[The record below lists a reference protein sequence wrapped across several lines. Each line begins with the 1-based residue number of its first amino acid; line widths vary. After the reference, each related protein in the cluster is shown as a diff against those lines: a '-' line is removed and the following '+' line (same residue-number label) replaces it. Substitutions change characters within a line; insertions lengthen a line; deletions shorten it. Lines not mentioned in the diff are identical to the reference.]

1 MNKKLL
7 ELLNKIN
14 SKKGEVEN
22 LAESGKLDDAEKAKA
37 ELVDMQKQFD
47 ILKDVLD
54 AEPKNTVPAAPAEP
68 VNVHPV
74 KNADPVHEF
83 ADAARHFF
91 VNAASKSNN
100 EGTGADGGYVVP
112 ADIITRI
119 NKFKEAEFDLTK
131 FVDVENVSTNSG
143 RRTYQTRAQLTGFSK
158 VSEAGA
164 IAQVNGPQ
172 FSVLNYTIQ
181 KYAGFL
187 PVTNE
192 LLADSDQN
200 ITSVLTQ
207 WIARQDVAT
216 RNAAILAIL
225 QSISKTAIADVN
237 AIKKAVNVT
246 LGSKFAGSVA
256 IYTNDDGL
264 NYLDTQFVDKN
275 GRSLLTPDL
284 QTPMQMVFA
293 AGAQRIPVRVIPN
306 EVLVTDTTTTS
317 GSSIIPLFIGDMKE
331 AVKLFDRQKVTI
343 TSSAQAVAGNFNAF
357 DNDMTLFRA
366 IDRFDVE
373 AKDSAAMVYGQI
385 TVKNS

>member
-54 AEPKNTVPAAPAEP
+54 AEPKNTAPAAPAEP

-91 VNAASKSNN
+91 VNASKSNN
-100 EGTGADGGYVVP
+100 EGAGADGGYVVP
-112 ADIITRI
+112 ADIVTRI
-119 NKFKEAEFDLTK
+119 NTFKEAEFDLTK

-143 RRTYQTRAQLTGFSK
+143 RRTYQTRAQLTGFSL
-158 VSEAGA
+158 VAEAGK
-164 IAQVNGPQ
+164 IGKVDGPQ
-172 FSVLNYTIQ
+172 FSVLSYTIQ
-181 KYAGFL
+181 KYAGFF

-225 QSISKTAIADVN
+225 QNISKTAIADAN

-293 AGAQRIPVRVIPN
+293 AGAQKLPVRVIPN
-306 EVLVTDTTTTS
+306 EILATDTTTTS

-343 TSSAQAVAGNFNAF
+343 TSSNQAVAGNFNAY
-357 DNDMTLFRA
+357 DQDMTLFRA